1 MPIASGAVPNTRT
14 KKIWSRTALALKR
27 TITTKRKDCNCT
39 VCLGYSG
46 VDIWIRILHELFYAT
61 LKDRETTV
69 GFVLLRNVSEQK
81 VRMSPILPGK
91 EGAVK
96 TVDG

>member
-1 MPIASGAVPNTRT
+1 M
-14 KKIWSRTALALKR
+14 
-27 TITTKRKDCNCT
+27 
-39 VCLGYSG
+39 
-46 VDIWIRILHELFYAT
+46 DIWIRILHELFYAT

-69 GFVLLRNVSEQK
+69 GSVSLRNVSEQK

-96 TVDG
+96 TVDGRRKNHHNRCEMGYGLYGY